1 MSKEKKKKNEQFDAF
16 LEKEILTANRYD
28 GSAKE
33 EEEEKKGLCYE
44 DAGIDGRILRAVKE
58 LGPFHRF
65 FKFKTQVL
73 HNFPLTWIL

>member
-33 EEEEKKGLCYE
+33 E
-44 DAGIDGRILRAVKE
+44 AGFYV
-58 LGPFHRF
+58 P
-65 FKFKTQVL
+65 
-73 HNFPLTWIL
+73 